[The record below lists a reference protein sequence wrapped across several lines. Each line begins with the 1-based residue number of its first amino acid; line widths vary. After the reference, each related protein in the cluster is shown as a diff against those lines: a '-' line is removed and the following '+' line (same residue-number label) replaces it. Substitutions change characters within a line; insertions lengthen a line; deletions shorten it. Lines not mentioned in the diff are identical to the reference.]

1 MNMKRFLLLSL
12 LFGLLPGLASAAWT
26 HGPGVRTPHTL
37 LDALSADEAPGRTV
51 RASLQPRTDTGDS
64 LLLVGSVISTGNTS
78 IHPMGLYSFTEG
90 GTFTTL
96 FKGLRSTGGGT
107 LARDLF
113 HSVMYTSP
121 VPGVFST
128 TWMKISPATW
138 KRTGGANLSIA
149 DIAATD
155 MAYDPTTDNVYG
167 CYYNTAGTGYVFG
180 YADFELARR
189 TVIRELEQPWFG
201 VMCTASGQVYAIDA
215 AGDLLRVDKA
225 TGATTRVGATGL
237 APYYMTSGTIDPV
250 TGRCFFTVSTS
261 SHSSALCEINLQTGL
276 ATKIFDFPYNE
287 EVTAL
292 SVIRDAATPAAPAPA
307 SALKATFA
315 DGSLSGTVSFAVP
328 ATLSDGTIASGP
340 VTYRLVVDG
349 RVYAEAQTTY
359 GSSVEVP
366 VTAPATGKT
375 RFTVLLA
382 NDAGLSVPARTWLFT
397 GNGTPRVP
405 APALTYE
412 DGVCKVTW
420 KAVTTTLD
428 GGFFSTAE
436 LYYRVTRL
444 SDGKVLADSVRGLE
458 YADTLGVSDRLSKH
472 QYAVQA
478 HFRGNFSN
486 PGKTTAV
493 VSGSIVEPPFSDN
506 FDNKA
511 FNAHYTVIDANGD
524 GKSWIQRS
532 STTGG
537 FGCSGMADMA
547 MDDWFITPPV
557 RLRAGHIYRLRVV
570 AGAGYASRSPER
582 FEVKWGKEPT
592 VAAMTSTLIPATDL
606 TVSED
611 RTYTAWMRPDA
622 DGLYH
627 VGVHGISDPGS
638 FRLDVN
644 DIAIDG
650 AVSVQAPA
658 EPTAFAVTP
667 DADGNPAA
675 TFTFNAPEKAIDGSA
690 LTAISSVTVESE
702 GRTVATFADGRPGAR
717 LTFSDSADKPG
728 VRSYTITA
736 SNAFGAGQPLE
747 TSAFLGINT
756 PADVSDL
763 SFTESASNPGT
774 VTLSWTAPTVDRD
787 GNAMNP
793 DLVTYTVAQLK
804 TSGDV
809 VVAEGL
815 KQCTYTYQAVAPGAD
830 QEFLAYAVY
839 AVSKGG
845 RSPGKGTGTLSVGTP
860 YANPY
865 RESCTGG
872 TIAHNL
878 GINRFVGSGAQWLV
892 AGATTFTDTHAA
904 DGDDGFLVYKGVNQL
919 DSARI
924 YTGKIALD
932 ATSPSAVTFFTY
944 NIADQDRDINTLT
957 VEVNDGTGW
966 KAVRSGTVDALC
978 GGRAGWQRV
987 EVDLDAY
994 RGKTVQVAFTAC
1006 IHLYAFVFVDAVRVG
1021 TIADRNLAL
1030 QTLEVPAESRPG
1042 QPVACKA
1049 TVGNEGRTP
1058 ADSYTVKLLRG
1069 DKVVA
1074 VAQSD
1079 TTLLPGLKQV
1089 YELAD
1094 TLTVLDDERVTYRAE
1109 VEWSGD
1115 QLVRDNVSA
1124 PAVTMLSLP
1133 VWPAPQALTG
1143 AESGSSVRLD
1153 WQAPDLEGG
1162 AAAVT
1167 DTFESYTAYANSALG
1182 DWTLVDGDQGQIG
1195 AIQNTAI
1202 PGIDQGSRQSWFV
1215 LTSQLRPDSRFFA
1228 AHSGNQYLS
1237 NMYVYRDGQ
1246 AVPCD
1251 DWLISPRL
1259 SGKEQTISFWA
1270 KSYNAK
1276 YPETFRLMVSS
1287 ADKNTASFTEL
1298 ASRSEISDE
1307 WTEFTFTLPAGTQYF
1322 AIRCVS
1328 FDRMMMFV
1336 DDVTYQPASGEGLQ
1350 LLGYNV
1356 YRDGARVNT
1365 EAVTAPTYL
1374 DRKMRQGSYRYRV
1387 SALYTLGESRPTAE
1401 ISVTHT
1407 SVESLDDDTAEV
1419 VAESWYTIDGLKVA
1433 RPAARDGQLYVVMRR
1448 YADGSARTFR
1458 IRN

>member
-1 MNMKRFLLLSL
+1 
-12 LFGLLPGLASAAWT
+12 
-26 HGPGVRTPHTL
+26 
-37 LDALSADEAPGRTV
+37 
-51 RASLQPRTDTGDS
+51 
-64 LLLVGSVISTGNTS
+64 
-78 IHPMGLYSFTEG
+78 
-90 GTFTTL
+90 
-96 FKGLRSTGGGT
+96 
-107 LARDLF
+107 
-113 HSVMYTSP
+113 
-121 VPGVFST
+121 
-128 TWMKISPATW
+128 
-138 KRTGGANLSIA
+138 
-149 DIAATD
+149 
-155 MAYDPTTDNVYG
+155 
-167 CYYNTAGTGYVFG
+167 
-180 YADFELARR
+180 
-189 TVIRELEQPWFG
+189 
-201 VMCTASGQVYAIDA
+201 
-215 AGDLLRVDKA
+215 
-225 TGATTRVGATGL
+225 
-237 APYYMTSGTIDPV
+237 
-250 TGRCFFTVSTS
+250 
-261 SHSSALCEINLQTGL
+261 
-276 ATKIFDFPYNE
+276 
-287 EVTAL
+287 
-292 SVIRDAATPAAPAPA
+292 
-307 SALKATFA
+307 
-315 DGSLSGTVSFAVP
+315 
-328 ATLSDGTIASGP
+328 
-340 VTYRLVVDG
+340 
-349 RVYAEAQTTY
+349 
-359 GSSVEVP
+359 
-366 VTAPATGKT
+366 
-375 RFTVLLA
+375 
-382 NDAGLSVPARTWLFT
+382 
-397 GNGTPRVP
+397 
-405 APALTYE
+405 
-412 DGVCKVTW
+412 
-420 KAVTTTLD
+420 
-428 GGFFSTAE
+428 
-436 LYYRVTRL
+436 
-444 SDGKVLADSVRGLE
+444 
-458 YADTLGVSDRLSKH
+458 
-472 QYAVQA
+472 
-478 HFRGNFSN
+478 
-486 PGKTTAV
+486 
-493 VSGSIVEPPFSDN
+493 
-506 FDNKA
+506 
-511 FNAHYTVIDANGD
+511 
-524 GKSWIQRS
+524 
-532 STTGG
+532 
-537 FGCSGMADMA
+537 MADMA
-547 MDDWFITPPV
+547 MDDWFLTPPV

-702 GRTVATFADGRPGAR
+702 GRTVATFADVRPGAR

-763 SFTESASNPGT
+763 SFTESASNP
-774 VTLSWTAPTVDRD
+774 
-787 GNAMNP
+787 
-793 DLVTYTVAQLK
+793 
-804 TSGDV
+804 
-809 VVAEGL
+809 
-815 KQCTYTYQAVAPGAD
+815 
-830 QEFLAYAVY
+830 
-839 AVSKGG
+839 
-845 RSPGKGTGTLSVGTP
+845 GTP

-1143 AESGSSVRLD
+1143 AESGSSVCLD

-1167 DTFESYTAYANSALG
+1167 ETFESYPAYANSGLG